1 MEQACNMFSMVVVPL
16 YDTLGTEAV
25 SYIINQSKVMYKYLH
40 VRLVS
45 IVLVDN
51 LKMSLIVCRS

>member
-25 SYIINQSKVMYKYLH
+25 SYIINQSKVMYLH

>member
-1 MEQACNMFSMVVVPL
+1 MFSMVVVPL

-25 SYIINQSKVMYKYLH
+25 SYIINQSKVMYLH